1 MPSNV
6 KFLGVGFSNLVNA
19 CRVTVILA
27 ANSAAAKRL
36 ITVSKDSGNLIDVT
50 SGRKARSIIMLDDK
64 TVVLSALNAQTLQAR
79 VADEDGEEE

>member
-19 CRVTVILA
+19 CRVTVILLS
-27 ANSAAAKRL
+27 NSAAAKRL
-36 ITVSKDSGNLIDVT
+36 ITASKDSGNLIDVT

-64 TVVLSALNAQTLQAR
+64 TVVLSALNAQTLQSR
-79 VADEDGEEE
+79 VDAEDDVEE